1 MSGGIIPVRR
11 KRSCDHEAVRVA
23 AVLVLLSL
31 SLAPFLHAQNAP
43 AAPLVLVSREG
54 RRPLA
59 TTIAGGQE
67 LIALDD
73 IAALFQ
79 VAVREDTLAGGIT
92 ITYRGRTVV
101 LSANQPMAS
110 VAGRVIT
117 LPAPPVRSGGR
128 WLVPVEF
135 VPRALGPLLETRVDL
150 RRPSRLMIVGDVAV
164 PRVTARIDAVGPP
177 TRATVE
183 IAPAAPVR
191 VTREGNRVVARIDA
205 EALDIGLP
213 ADGGGLVAGFRPGDQ
228 PSTVFVV
235 LDDRAGTARFT
246 PTDSAGVTRIAVEVA
261 PASAADAAPPPAA
274 PAPAPPLP
282 EAAPPPLLTTPR
294 AVLQTIVIDPGHGGD
309 DRGVRGSSGV
319 EEKQITLQV
328 ARRLRTLI
336 EMKLGIRV
344 ILTRDDDRSMSL
356 DDRAAAANNNKADL
370 FLSLHVNGSPVARI
384 AGAEVFNLHLD
395 REGED
400 ARRTAQ
406 TDAVSLPVLGGAT
419 RTIDVIQWDL
429 AQVRHVESS
438 AALAMSLEE
447 GLRGAKVKMSARP
460 RQEAPLRLLTSVN
473 MPAALI
479 EMAYLTNTADQR
491 LIRTDDYQNTVA
503 QGIYDAVLRF
513 RAYLEE
519 QRPQ

>member
-1 MSGGIIPVRR
+1 MIPVRR
-11 KRSCDHEAVRVA
+11 ERSCDHEAVRTV
-23 AVLVLLSL
+23 AVLVLLCLTAGAVL
-31 SLAPFLHAQNAP
+31 SAQNAP
-43 AAPLVLVSREG
+43 ATPLMLVSRDG

-73 IAALFQ
+73 LATLFQ

-110 VAGRVIT
+110 VTGRVVT

-150 RRPSRLMIVGDVAV
+150 RRPSRLMIVGDVTV
-164 PRVTARIDAVGPP
+164 PRVTARIDAPGPP
-177 TRATVE
+177 TRATIE
-183 IAPAAPVR
+183 ITPAAPVR

-205 EALDIGLP
+205 DALDMGLP
-213 ADGGGLVAGFRPGDQ
+213 GDGGGLVTGFRPGDQ

-246 PTDSAGVTRIAVEVA
+246 PADSGGVTRIAIEVMA
-261 PASAADAAPPPAA
+261 ASAADAAPPPSA
-274 PAPAPPLP
+274 PPPPLP
-282 EAAPPPLLTTPR
+282 EAAAPPLLTASR
-294 AVLQTIVIDPGHGGD
+294 SVLQAIVIDPGHGGD
-309 DRGVRGSSGV
+309 DRGVRGSSGA

-336 EMKLGIRV
+336 ETKLGVRV
-344 ILTRDDDRSMSL
+344 ILTRDDDRSVSL

-370 FLSLHVNGSPVARI
+370 FLSLHLNGSPVAGI
-384 AGAEVFNLHLD
+384 AGAEVFNLRLD
-395 REGED
+395 REGQD
-400 ARRTAQ
+400 VRRTAQ

-419 RTIDVIQWDL
+419 RSIDVIQWDL
-429 AQVRHVESS
+429 AQARHVERS
-438 AALAMSLEE
+438 AALAMMLEE
-447 GLRGAKVKMSARP
+447 SLRGAKVKMSARP

-491 LIRTDDYQNTVA
+491 LVRSDDYQNTVA

-519 QRPQ
+519 QQPQ